1 MLKVLSSLSLA
12 LCVTSALASSQPAI
26 NTSDFEH
33 VYENAVRSNPAVK
46 KIHEDALGYGQITSR
61 DLGVLFDA
69 VSRFEQTHDAPHD
82 APSLQAQVVAS
93 LEADTSFFEV
103 FGQTMKN
110 DPKNEQR
117 RLIQLSTHK
126 MGVVTQHAL
135 DLARQTEF
143 FDLLLEEKLPFGY
156 DLNAPVCNIFPNE
169 THIYSNGRRGNALKA
184 LLLRAWSI
192 QHQQTNLTGLDNL
205 FGGGWIDRSTFVHVT
220 PVPTLTEVPGFET
233 SPYYFSDA
241 KTPSGLLTIH
251 NGYAFG
257 GQRWETRYGTQ
268 GAAFGPQDC
277 SSFVAK
283 YLGSPYVFSTR
294 DLLYLSEDVIGFP
307 DEQLDAAQEA
317 AWLASR
323 STEEAQSTLENLRK
337 TLRPHGKIVDPA
349 SHLLRPG
356 IVHNE
361 RTFNASSIQGLG
373 GHTGIY
379 LGTVGS
385 GPDTKAL
392 TISANR
398 DLEGSGIEFIYGV
411 EARSFF
417 STKDRLVT
425 YLEKKDN

>member
-12 LCVTSALASSQPAI
+12 LCASSALASSQT
-26 NTSDFEH
+26 NVDTSGFQDI
-33 VYENAVRSNPAVK
+33 YEYAVRSSPIVR
-46 KIHEDALGYGQITSR
+46 KIHDDALAYGQITSR

-69 VSRFEQTHDAPHD
+69 VSRFEITRDTPHD

-93 LEADTSFFEV
+93 LEADAVFFEA
-103 FGQTMKN
+103 FGQAMRS
-110 DPKNEQR
+110 DPKNQQG

-126 MGVVTQHAL
+126 MSIVTQHAL
-135 DLARQTEF
+135 ELARKTEF
-143 FDLLLEEKLPFGY
+143 FDSLVEEKLPFGF

-169 THIYSNGRRGNALKA
+169 THIYSNGRRGNAIKA

-192 QHQQTNLTGLDNL
+192 QHQQSNLTGLDNL
-205 FGGGWIDRSTFVHVT
+205 YGGGWVDRSTFVHIT
-220 PVPTLTEVPGFET
+220 PVPAAMDVPGFEA

-241 KTPSGLLTIH
+241 KTPRGLLTIH

-257 GQRWETRYGTQ
+257 GQRWETRYGTH
-268 GAAFGPQDC
+268 GTAFGPQDC

-307 DEQLDAAQEA
+307 DEQLDAIQEP

-361 RTFNASSIQGLG
+361 RTFSSSSIQGLG

-392 TISANR
+392 TISTNR
-398 DLEGSGIEFIYGV
+398 DLEGSGMEFIYGMQ
-411 EARSFF
+411 ERAFF

-425 YLEKKDN
+425 YLEKKD